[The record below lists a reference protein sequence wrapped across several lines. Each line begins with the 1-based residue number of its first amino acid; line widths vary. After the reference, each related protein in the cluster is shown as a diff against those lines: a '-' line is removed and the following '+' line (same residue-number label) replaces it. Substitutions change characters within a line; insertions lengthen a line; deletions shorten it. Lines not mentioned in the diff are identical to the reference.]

1 MAQNNS
7 KGRKGGAAA
16 LELPAADPA
25 DEKTQPGAPSPRDLQ
40 PLEVEEAT
48 QVAAPPQRETLASRV
63 ADAAAAQLL
72 IFDQLP
78 EDERRPSTGVWT
90 GSAARGG
97 PPNDRL
103 LLLGLVWG
111 GSTLIELEQVQRG
124 SDLAVGRLF
133 DLPAVKL
140 AKNFQLVKHVG
151 DGHVLTLPADVSA
164 EVHKAGKVTTLQQ
177 LCSDQKARLVEA
189 PFKGYAYELESD
201 DRIVAQVAP
210 QLTLIAR
217 YVRAARQR
225 DKTLLEQIDI
235 PFASTVIL
243 ALLALGLFFL
253 MVAITPRS
261 DESSSDDL
269 TRNAQRFTKYQVKP
283 PEKPPEE
290 RKFKDLAGVKEG
302 EKAKG
307 PEGKLGKE
315 DAKKKEADPSKKGAP
330 IVDPDKKEADRKKVM
345 KLGLVAALSKMG
357 AGGGSA
363 ASNVLG
369 PGGLGSGIN
378 NALGGVKG
386 GKGLGDAYG
395 VGGMGT
401 RGTGAGGGGNALGI
415 GGLGTK
421 GSGSGRG
428 GYGEIDLGGRGKD
441 ETVFV
446 PGRTTVVGGLSR
458 EVINRVIQKHYNE
471 IKYCYEKE
479 LTHDP
484 GLYGKITVLFVIDG
498 SGRVGDALVQQT
510 TMSSEP
516 VESCMLNHVRRWAF
530 PAPQGGG
537 TVQVTY
543 PYVFKSSGQ

>member
-1 MAQNNS
+1 MAQN
-7 KGRKGGAAA
+7 KRKG
-16 LELPAADPA
+16 PAQKLAEPA
-25 DEKTQPGAPSPRDLQ
+25 DSQLGSLSSEDATQPGVPIPQEFRAVDEGAR
-40 PLEVEEAT
+40 VEPV
-48 QVAAPPQRETLASRV
+48 QKSRQKSLTSSIS
-63 ADAAAAQLL
+63 DAAAA
-72 IFDQLP
+72 
-78 EDERRPSTGVWT
+78 
-90 GSAARGG
+90 
-97 PPNDRL
+97 RL
-103 LLLGLVWG
+103 LLSAELPADERPRPDDRVLLVGLVWG
-111 GSTLIELEQVQRG
+111 GSTLIELEQIARG
-124 SDLAVGRLF
+124 GDLPAGRLF
-133 DLPAVKL
+133 DLPAANL
-140 AKNFQLVKHVG
+140 AKNFRIVRHVG
-151 DGHVLTLPADVSA
+151 DDHVITLPADVTT
-164 EVHKAGKVTTLQQ
+164 EVHRAGKVSSLQQ
-177 LCSDQKARLVEA
+177 LTTEQKARLIEA
-189 PFKGYAYELESD
+189 PFKGYALPIENS
-201 DRIVAQVAP
+201 DRIAAQVAP
-210 QLTLIAR
+210 QLTLVAR

-225 DKTLLEQIDI
+225 DKSLLDQLDI
-235 PFASTVIL
+235 PFVSTLIL

-253 MVAITPRS
+253 MVSITPGT
-261 DESSSDDL
+261 EEGSSDDL
-269 TRNAQRFTKYQVKP
+269 TRKQQVLTKYQVKP
-283 PEKPPEE
+283 EPKLEQP
-290 RKFKDLAGVKEG
+290 KFKDLAGVKEG
-302 EKAKG
+302 EKAKEK
-307 PEGKLGKE
+307 EGKLGKE
-315 DAKKKEADPSKKGAP
+315 DAKKKDADPSKKGAP
-330 IVDPDKKEADRKKVM
+330 VVDPNKKETDRKKIM
-345 KLGLVAALSKMG
+345 KLGLVAALSRMG

-386 GKGLGDAYG
+386 GAGAGDAYG

-421 GSGSGRG
+421 GGGSGRG
-428 GYGEIDLGGRGKD
+428 GYGAIDLGGRGKD

-484 GLYGKITVLFVIDG
+484 GLYGKITVLFVISGD
-498 SGRVGDALVQQT
+498 GRVGDALVQQT

-516 VESCMLNHVRRWAF
+516 VESCMLNHVKRWAF

>member
-1 MAQNNS
+1 MAPNKRS
-7 KGRKGGAAA
+7 
-16 LELPAADPA
+16 E
-25 DEKTQPGAPSPRDLQ
+25 EKTQPGVPMPAPGEVR
-40 PLEVEEAT
+40 PLALDTISRAE
-48 QVAAPPQRETLASRV
+48 PPLKARRPTLASTLS
-63 ADAAAAQLL
+63 DAAAA
-72 IFDQLP
+72 
-78 EDERRPSTGVWT
+78 
-90 GSAARGG
+90 
-97 PPNDRL
+97 RL
-103 LLLGLVWG
+103 LLSDDLPAEERPRPGDRVLLVGLVWG
-111 GSTLIELEQVQRG
+111 GSTLIELEQIARG
-124 SDLAVGRLF
+124 A
-133 DLPAVKL
+133 DLPAGRLVDLPAAHL
-140 AKNFQLVKHVG
+140 AKNFRIVRHLG
-151 DGHVLTLPADVSA
+151 EGHLITLPAEVNT
-164 EVHKAGKVTTLQQ
+164 EVHRAGKVTSLQQ
-177 LCSDQKARLVEA
+177 LTTEQKARLVEA
-189 PFKGYAYELESD
+189 PFKGYAIEVENN
-201 DRIVAQVAP
+201 DRIAAQVAP
-210 QLTLIAR
+210 QLTLVAR
-217 YVRAARQR
+217 YVRSANQR
-225 DKTLLEQIDI
+225 DKSFIEQLDI

-253 MVAITPRS
+253 MVSIAPRTEEGS
-261 DESSSDDL
+261 EGDL
-269 TRNAQRFTKYQVKP
+269 TRKEQVLTQYRVKLA
-283 PEKPPEE
+283 PEPEQP
-290 RKFKDLAGVKEG
+290 RFKDLAGLKEG
-302 EKAKG
+302 EKAKDK
-307 PEGKLGKE
+307 EGKLGKE
-315 DAKKKEADPSKKGAP
+315 EAKQKEASPSKKGAP
-330 IVDPDKKEADRKKVM
+330 VVDPDKRETDRKKIM

-386 GKGLGDAYG
+386 GAGAGDAYG

-428 GYGEIDLGGRGKD
+428 GYGAIDLGGRGKD
-441 ETVFV
+441 ETIFV

-484 GLYGKITVLFVIDG
+484 GLYGKITLLFVIAGD
-498 SGRVGDALVQQT
+498 GRVGDALVQQT

-516 VESCMLNHVRRWAF
+516 VESCMLNHVKRWTF

>member
-1 MAQNNS
+1 MANN
-7 KGRKGGAAA
+7 KRKKTGA
-16 LELPAADPA
+16 LLAADAGA
-25 DEKTQPGAPSPRDLQ
+25 DETTQPGGPSPVGA
-40 PLEVEEAT
+40 PHLEG
-48 QVAAPPQRETLASRV
+48 APAQDPRGPARSETLAARL

-72 IFDQLP
+72 LDDDLP
-78 EDERRPSTGVWT
+78 SDERPRPG
-90 GSAARGG
+90 
-97 PPNDRL
+97 DRVL
-103 LLLGLVWG
+103 LVGIVWG
-111 GSTLIELEQVQRG
+111 GSTLVEIEQVATG
-124 SDLAVGRLF
+124 ADLPVHRLF
-133 DLPAVKL
+133 DMPALRL
-140 AKNFQLVKHVG
+140 AKNFNLVRHAG
-151 DGHVLTLPADVSA
+151 ESHVLTLPAEVNA
-164 EVHKAGKVTTLQQ
+164 EVHRSGKVFALSK
-177 LCSDQKARLVEA
+177 LSADGRARVVEA
-189 PFKGYAYELESD
+189 PFKGFALEVETD
-201 DRIVAQVAP
+201 DRVVAQVAP
-210 QLTLIAR
+210 HLTLIAR
-217 YVRAARQR
+217 YVRAARLR
-225 DKTLLEQIDI
+225 EKPLLEQIDI
-235 PFASTVIL
+235 SFASTLVL

-253 MVAITPRS
+253 MVSITPRP
-261 DESSSDDL
+261 DEGVSDDL
-269 TRNAQRFTKYQVKP
+269 TRNQQRLTKYEVKP
-283 PEKPPEE
+283 PETKPETP
-290 RKFKDLAGVKEG
+290 KFKDLAGVKEG

-307 PEGKLGKE
+307 DEGKLGKQ

-330 IVDPDKKEADRKKVM
+330 VVDPNKKETDRKKVM

-386 GKGLGDAYG
+386 GAGQGDALG

-401 RGTGAGGGGNALGI
+401 RGSGAGGGGNALGI

-428 GYGEIDLGGRGKD
+428 GYGSIDLGGRGKD

-498 SGRVGDALVQQT
+498 SGHVGDALVQQT

-516 VESCMLNHVRRWAF
+516 VESCMLNHVKRWTF